1 MPADSALMS
10 QLMIR
15 LPDDLH
21 ERLEH
26 LAHANA
32 RSLNAEIA
40 ARLRASLLSQGE
52 RDAGGNNAAKMQR
65 MEELV
70 QESTT
75 ASDA

>member
-1 MPADSALMS
+1 
-10 QLMIR
+10 MIR
-15 LPDDLH
+15 LPDELH

-32 RSLNAEIA
+32 RSLNAEVV
-40 ARLRASLLSQGE
+40 ARLQASLKPASYRE
-52 RDAGGNNAAKMQR
+52 REAADATADDSAIAAKMRR